1 MLSCPLNTIEIYSLS
16 KYFGTTG
23 WRLGLVMIAKNNR
36 FNKLLQNLP
45 SADKKKLQTRY
56 DIATIDPKKLTFMQR
71 LVFDSRQVAEAHVGG
86 LSTPQQVLIGL
97 FLFYDMFVQSVEY
110 RQEIHNI
117 LLKRIK
123 LLYAQLGT
131 PAVIDPKGTDYYAL
145 LYVPQITENLYGSKA
160 RKYLEEHYSYLDFL
174 FHLAKKYHVVLLPGG
189 GFGTIDW
196 RVRIS
201 LANLD
206 LEDYGKIGKA
216 FAACIKDMVKP
227 AL

>member
-1 MLSCPLNTIEIYSLS
+1 MCI
-16 KYFGTTG
+16 
-23 WRLGLVMIAKNNR
+23 R
-36 FNKLLQNLP
+36 
-45 SADKKKLQTRY
+45 
-56 DIATIDPKKLTFMQR
+56 
-71 LVFDSRQVAEAHVGG
+71 DS
-86 LSTPQQVLIGL
+86 
-97 FLFYDMFVQSVEY
+97 
-110 RQEIHNI
+110 
-117 LLKRIK
+117 
-123 LLYAQLGT
+123 
-131 PAVIDPKGTDYYAL
+131 